1 MDLLLNK
8 KRVVVTGGSSG
19 IGFAI
24 VRAFLQEG
32 AEVWFCGR
40 TATKIEKAVNELG
53 EFDHSVHAAVVDVCN
68 RNEFEAWIDTI
79 PEIDVFVPNVSALSD
94 SWEEVVRVDITSTQ
108 SNIETVIHKLTCSST
123 PVITYIGSKAGG
135 LSQKNAQAYGA
146 GKAAM
151 AHYMKSLALTHAPEI
166 RVNTVSPG
174 DTYVENGLWG
184 NVKQEKPD
192 EFLKVLARNPMNRL
206 ATPEEVANVVVFI
219 SSARASYVSGANWY
233 VDGASVNQV
242 QY

>member
-1 MDLLLNK
+1 MDLLLND

-40 TATKIEKAVNELG
+40 TATKIEKAVSELG
-53 EFDHSVHAAVVDVCN
+53 ELVHHVHTAVVDVTD
-68 RNEFEAWIDTI
+68 RKEFEAWIDTI
-79 PEIDVFVPNVSALSD
+79 PKIDVFVPNVSALSD
-94 SWEEVVRVDITSTQ
+94 AWDEVIRVDITSTQ
-108 SNIETVIHKLTCSST
+108 ANIETVIHKLNCSTT

-135 LSQKNAQAYGA
+135 LTVKNAQAYGA

-151 AHYMKSLALTHAPEI
+151 AHYMKSLALTHAPDI

-174 DTYVENGLWG
+174 DTYVEDGLWG
-184 NVKQEKPD
+184 NVKEQKPA
-192 EFLKVLARNPMNRL
+192 EFLQVLARNPMNRL

-219 SSARASYVSGANWY
+219 SSPRASYVSGANWY
-233 VDGASVNQV
+233 VDGASVNQI